1 MEWMNYRIGTRGSPL
16 AIWQA
21 RRIVELLQS
30 ADSSSKWEIC
40 EIKTS
45 GDVRSEFGDE
55 LPEGVGEFS
64 SALEKELLSG
74 GIDLAVH
81 SAKDVPTSLPEGLIL
96 AAFPERADAR
106 DAVIRRKG
114 SPAAPPAGSRLG
126 TGSPRRSLL
135 WSEKWPQ
142 TEIHGIRGNVDRRML
157 RLQNE
162 KDLWGVILACAGI
175 DRLGGVPEGLAMERL
190 SPDWMVPA
198 PGQGA
203 LAIECREVDLNLRM
217 ILEKINCTDVQV
229 CVDAEK
235 AFLKEWGG
243 GCSES
248 LGAYAQLTGQGDLAL
263 RVAVKGKRGQVVRGE
278 AEGKVTQA
286 VSVGSKLAVKV
297 RSE

>member
-1 MEWMNYRIGTRGSPL
+1 MKYRVGTRGSPL

-21 RRIVELLQS
+21 RRIVELLRG
-30 ADSSSKWEIC
+30 ADSSSQWEIC

-45 GDVRSEFGDE
+45 GDTRSEFGDE

-81 SAKDVPTSLPEGLIL
+81 SAKDVPTRLPEGLIL

-106 DAVIRRKG
+106 DAVVRRKE
-114 SPAAPPAGSRLG
+114 SPVVPPAGSRLG

-142 TEIHGIRGNVDRRML
+142 SEIHGIRGNVDRRMG
-157 RLQNE
+157 RLQKE
-162 KDLWGVILACAGI
+162 KEWWGVILACAGI
-175 DRLGGVPEGLAMERL
+175 DRLGGCPEGLVMERL
-190 SPDWMVPA
+190 SSDWMVPA

-203 LAIECREVDLNLRM
+203 LAIECREMDLNLRK
-217 ILEKINCTDVQV
+217 ILEKINSPAVQV

-235 AFLKEWGG
+235 AFLREWGG

-248 LGAYAQLTGQGDLAL
+248 LGAYAQLTGRGDLAL
-263 RVAVKGKRGQVVRGE
+263 RVAVKGKAGQVVRGE

-286 VSVGSKLAVKV
+286 ASVGSELAE
-297 RSE
+297 RIRNE

>member
-1 MEWMNYRIGTRGSPL
+1 MNYRIGTRGSPL
-16 AIWQA
+16 ALWQA
-21 RRIVELLQS
+21 RRVAELLRGV
-30 ADSSSKWEIC
+30 DPSSRWEIC

-45 GDVRSEFGDE
+45 GDARSEFGDE

-64 SALEKELLSG
+64 SELEKELLSG

-114 SPAAPPAGSRLG
+114 SPAVPLAGSRLG
-126 TGSPRRSLL
+126 TGSPRRALL

-142 TEIHGIRGNVDRRML
+142 TEIHGIRGNVDRRMG

-162 KDLWGVILACAGI
+162 KDWWGVILACAGV
-175 DRLGGVPEGLAMERL
+175 DRLGGCPEGLVMERL

-248 LGAYAQLTGQGDLAL
+248 LGAYAQLSGQGDFAL
-263 RVAVKGKRGQVVRGE
+263 RVAVKGKRGQVVRAE
-278 AEGKVTQA
+278 AKGKVTQA
-286 VSVGSKLAVKV
+286 TSVGSELAE
-297 RSE
+297 RIRNE

>member
-1 MEWMNYRIGTRGSPL
+1 MNYRIGTRGSPL
-16 AIWQA
+16 ALWQA
-21 RRIVELLQS
+21 RRVAELLREV
-30 ADSSSKWEIC
+30 DPSSYWEIC

-45 GDVRSEFGDE
+45 GDARSEFGDE

-64 SALEKELLSG
+64 SELEKELLSG

-81 SAKDVPTSLPEGLIL
+81 SAKDVPTSLPEGLTL

-106 DAVIRRKG
+106 DALVRRKE
-114 SPAAPPAGSRLG
+114 SPSLPPEGSRLG

-135 WSEKWPQ
+135 WAEKWPQ
-142 TEIHGIRGNVDRRML
+142 TEIHGIRGNVDRRMG

-162 KDLWGVILACAGI
+162 KDWWGVILACAGI
-175 DRLGGVPEGLAMERL
+175 DRLGGCPEGLAMERL
-190 SPDWMVPA
+190 DPKWMVPA

-203 LAIECREVDLNLRM
+203 LAIECREMDLNLRK
-217 ILEKINCTDVQV
+217 ILEKINCPNVQV
-229 CVDAEK
+229 CVEAEK
-235 AFLKEWGG
+235 AFLREWGG

-278 AEGKVTQA
+278 AEGKVTKA
-286 VSVGSKLAVKV
+286 ASVGSELAE
-297 RSE
+297 RIRNE

>member
-1 MEWMNYRIGTRGSPL
+1 MRYRIGTRGSRL
-16 AIWQA
+16 ALWQA
-21 RRIVELLQS
+21 HRVASLLREIEPSLDLEL
-30 ADSSSKWEIC
+30 C

-45 GDVRSEFGDE
+45 GDSRSEYGDE
-55 LPEGVGEFS
+55 LPERVGEFS
-64 SALEKELLSG
+64 SELEKELLSG

-96 AAFPERADAR
+96 ASFPERADAR

-114 SPAAPPAGSRLG
+114 SLAVPPAGSRLG

-142 TEIHGIRGNVDRRML
+142 TEIYGIRGNVDRRMG

-162 KDLWGVILACAGI
+162 KDWWGVILACAGV
-175 DRLGGVPEGLAMERL
+175 DRLGGCPEGLVMERL
-190 SPDWMVPA
+190 NPDWMVPA

-203 LAIECREVDLNLRM
+203 LAIECREADLNLRM
-217 ILEKINCTDVQV
+217 ILKKINCTDVQV

-248 LGAYAQLTGQGDLAL
+248 LGAYAQLSGRDDLVL

-278 AEGKVTQA
+278 VEGKVTQA
-286 VSVGSKLAVKV
+286 ASVGSKLAEKV

>member
-1 MEWMNYRIGTRGSPL
+1 MNYRIGTRGSPL
-16 AIWQA
+16 ALWQA
-21 RRIVELLQS
+21 RRVAELLRGI
-30 ADSSSKWEIC
+30 DPSSRWEIC

-45 GDVRSEFGDE
+45 GDARSEFGDE
-55 LPEGVGEFS
+55 LPERVGEFS
-64 SALEKELLSG
+64 SELEKELLSG

-114 SPAAPPAGSRLG
+114 SPAVPLAGSRLG
-126 TGSPRRSLL
+126 TGSPRRALL

-142 TEIHGIRGNVDRRML
+142 TEIHGIRGNVDRRMG

-162 KDLWGVILACAGI
+162 KDWWGVILACAGI
-175 DRLGGVPEGLAMERL
+175 DRLGGCPEGLVMERL

-248 LGAYAQLTGQGDLAL
+248 LGAYAQLTGRGDLAL
-263 RVAVKGKRGQVVRGE
+263 RVAVKGKRGQVVRAE
-278 AEGKVTQA
+278 AKGKVTQA
-286 VSVGSKLAVKV
+286 TSVGSELAE
-297 RSE
+297 RIRNE

>member
-1 MEWMNYRIGTRGSPL
+1 MNYRIGTRGSPL
-16 AIWQA
+16 ALWQA
-21 RRIVELLQS
+21 RRVAELLRGV
-30 ADSSSKWEIC
+30 DPSSRWEIC

-45 GDVRSEFGDE
+45 GDARSEFGDE

-64 SALEKELLSG
+64 SELEKELLSG

-114 SPAAPPAGSRLG
+114 SPAVPLAGSRLG
-126 TGSPRRSLL
+126 TGSPRRALL

-142 TEIHGIRGNVDRRML
+142 TEIHGIRGNVDRRMG

-162 KDLWGVILACAGI
+162 KNWWGVILACAGI
-175 DRLGGVPEGLAMERL
+175 DRLGGCPEGLVMERL

-203 LAIECREVDLNLRM
+203 LAIECREMDLNLRK
-217 ILEKINCTDVQV
+217 ILEKINSPDVQV
-229 CVDAEK
+229 CVEAEK

-248 LGAYAQLTGQGDLAL
+248 LGAYAQLTGRGDLAL
-263 RVAVKGKRGQVVRGE
+263 RVAVKGKRGQVVRAE
-278 AEGKVTQA
+278 AKGKVTQA
-286 VSVGSKLAVKV
+286 RSVGSELAE
-297 RSE
+297 RIRNE

>member
-1 MEWMNYRIGTRGSPL
+1 MNYRIGTRGSPL
-16 AIWQA
+16 ALWQA
-21 RRIVELLQS
+21 RRVAELLRGI
-30 ADSSSKWEIC
+30 DPSSRWEIC

-45 GDVRSEFGDE
+45 GDARSEFGDE

-64 SALEKELLSG
+64 SELEKELLSG

-114 SPAAPPAGSRLG
+114 SPAVPLAGSRLG
-126 TGSPRRSLL
+126 TGSPRRALL

-142 TEIHGIRGNVDRRML
+142 TEIHGIRGNVDRRMG

-162 KDLWGVILACAGI
+162 KDWWGVILACAGI
-175 DRLGGVPEGLAMERL
+175 DRLGGCPEGLVMERL

-248 LGAYAQLTGQGDLAL
+248 LGAYAQLSGQGDFAL
-263 RVAVKGKRGQVVRGE
+263 RVAVKGKRGQVVRAE
-278 AEGKVTQA
+278 AKGKVTQA
-286 VSVGSKLAVKV
+286 TSVGSELAE
-297 RSE
+297 RIRNE